1 MGKHIKTRSNKS
13 KKYKSKQRRTKR
25 KMGGKKRVEVIH
37 YSLGRQHTNPDI
49 KGIIRVEKGP
59 TTYQAESKG
68 EYVFNFFSEV
78 AKSFEED
85 IALLL
90 KGEPK
95 ARSRKKVFTFE
106 YNDND
111 APLEQG
117 SEEPIK
123 CKKPASKKSKKTEE
137 KGEEKTEKK

>member
-1 MGKHIKTRSNKS
+1 MNRNKKTKSNKS

-25 KMGGKKRVEVIH
+25 KMGGKKRIEEIH

-49 KGIIRVEKGP
+49 KGIIRFKKGP
-59 TTYQAESKG
+59 TTYKAESKG
-68 EYVFNFFSEV
+68 EFISNFFSE
-78 AKSFEED
+78 AQKNSEEY
-85 IALLL
+85 IALML

-111 APLEQG
+111 APLEAG
-117 SEEPIK
+117 SEEPVK
-123 CKKPASKKSKKTEE
+123 CKKTATKKSEKKSEE
-137 KGEEKTEKK
+137 KSK